1 MATQKLDARKRTT
14 QPDVG
19 APLSSPRPYGVGPG
33 DRAANMRELLAI
45 KKYQRAIERNPLDAE
60 AHLNLGV
67 LYFAR
72 EKGDEAMALFKRAL
86 ELRPDYPE
94 AHTLL
99 GMEYHYR
106 GMYEEAIAEYQEALR
121 LKPDDPAPYRLL
133 ALIYDALGKPEEARR
148 AQQRAEELAA
158 SEVVRSA

>member
-1 MATQKLDARKRTT
+1 MAAQKPGARK
-14 QPDVG
+14 QPAQPGEG

-33 DRAANMRELLAI
+33 DRVANMREILAI

-106 GMYEEAIAEYQEALR
+106 GMYDEAIAEYQEALR

-133 ALIYDALGKPEEARR
+133 ALIYEALGRPEEAQR
-148 AQQRAEELAA
+148 ARQRAEELAG
-158 SEVVRSA
+158 SAMVHSA